1 MVQNSPRRAHDLLRL
16 GIRRDLMSR
25 TENLSEGM
33 ITKGYATSRS
43 AVREALQML
52 VDEGLVTRLP
62 RFGTRITGRITM
74 LPLHDA
80 GSDVAAMS
88 TVLSLNAS
96 QNASHN
102 DLAAPAACVGAQYQE
117 LDIKLVPASP
127 VLKERLEVD
136 DDVVLL
142 VEHLLSARGEPIY
155 IRAAYLSAGDDVESR
170 IKRVRDIYSTSH
182 STPIAMRELFGTE
195 IGRVETTVE
204 AVPCEPRTGRILGLA
219 PGAPI
224 LLRERRIFGTDD
236 RPYELSFTHLRGDR
250 TALFTSEFH

>member
-88 TVLSLNAS
+88 TVVSVSTSDDELPTS
-96 QNASHN
+96 
-102 DLAAPAACVGAQYQE
+102 AACVTAEYQE

-170 IKRVRDIYSTSH
+170 IKLVRDIYSTSH
-182 STPIAMRELFGTE
+182 STPIAMREVFGTE
-195 IGRVETTVE
+195 IGKVETTVE
-204 AVPCEPRTGRILGLA
+204 AVPCEPRTSRILGLA
-219 PGAPI
+219 PGAPV
-224 LLRERRIFGTDD
+224 LLRERRVFGTDG

-250 TALFTSEFH
+250 TALFTSEHH